1 AGIHIREKF
10 RYNLTHQMEWGL
22 IFLQMIILSL
32 EMGPSRWIP
41 PILQTAGV
49 HGILVFVW
57 ISGLMVILRTFA
69 APFVDRLR
77 PTGMLLGSL
86 VLTGVGLLMFA
97 FFESGIIPLMLAA
110 TVFASGVA

>member
-1 AGIHIREKF
+1 
-10 RYNLTHQMEWGL
+10 
-22 IFLQMIILSL
+22 
-32 EMGPSRWIP
+32 
-41 PILQTAGV
+41 
-49 HGILVFVW
+49 ILVFVW

-69 APFVDRLR
+69 APFVERLR

-110 TVFASGVA
+110 TVFASGVAFCFPTMVGLMSERLPKAGSLGIVLMIGMGFFAAGGANAIMGEIADSY